1 VRILLT
7 GGQGFIGQAFLQHLP
22 RSWAVLSVVRKPQH
36 PPQLAN
42 VEEVLCSLSS
52 VRDIEPQ
59 IRAFGPDWCV
69 HLAWDGLPDYSMERC
84 RQNVSDSLTLFEV
97 VARVG
102 VKHFMVSGSCW
113 EYGSLQGCV
122 NEESSP
128 VNLAVFGASKR
139 AIHTILEAMARQ
151 EALTLHWARIFFAY
165 GPGQRPTSLIPHLI
179 GESMRGKSLS
189 VRNPSVVQDFIHI
202 DDVARALIS
211 LLNPEVP
218 GGAYNIG
225 TGRPDSVGSI
235 AKTVATVTNA
245 ELDLDLVK
253 GDANSDGIWADI
265 EKIKK
270 FAGWQPQ
277 IDLVSGIQRTYQAFI
292 EASPYANTE
301 YS

>member
-1 VRILLT
+1 MRILLT
-7 GGQGFIGQAFLQHLP
+7 GGQGFIGQAFLRHLP
-22 RSWAVLSVVRKPQH
+22 RSWAVLSIVRRSQQ

-42 VEEVLCSLSS
+42 VEEIVCSLSS

-69 HLAWDGLPDYSMERC
+69 HLAWDGLPDYSTERC
-84 RQNVSDSLTLFEV
+84 RQNVSDALTLFEV
-97 VARVG
+97 VSRVG

-128 VNLAVFGASKR
+128 VNLSVFGASKR
-139 AIHTILEAMARQ
+139 AIHSMLEAMARQ
-151 EALTLHWARIFFAY
+151 DVLTFRWARIFFAY
-165 GPGQRPTSLIPHLI
+165 GLGQRLTSLIPHLI
-179 GESMRGKSLS
+179 GESIKGKSLS
-189 VRNPSVVQDFIHI
+189 VRNPSAVQDFIHI

-225 TGRPDSVGSI
+225 TGKPDSVGSI
-235 AKTVATVTNA
+235 AKTVAMLTKA

-253 GDANSDGIWADI
+253 GDGNSDGIWADI

-292 EASPYANTE
+292 EATPQDNSGH
-301 YS
+301 S